1 VTTYWRLALP
11 SVLQKY
17 GIRKAIYI
25 DTDTLVVSDLS
36 ELYNID
42 LGDNTVGG
50 CLDIGSDRH
59 VARMLLKQS
68 FAINGGV
75 LLMDIAKM
83 NKIDW
88 ESEAKRLNKE
98 GKIEWVD
105 QDVINILLDGKIKLI
120 DLKWNVQT
128 GHFLHRYDVK
138 PAIVHFT
145 MWASKKPWFT
155 TFRHPY
161 IPDLIRIFWKF
172 KFISEF
178 IMIGGRYVWNKIM
191 KYRQSYFDGR
201 RK

>member
-1 VTTYWRLALP
+1 MTLSICFDKQYQKWATVCLHSVFTNYRGSIPIRLVILSDIEFSACIPQLKKVLHHFDFTFDNPGSGFDSLPTGFHFNVTTYWRLALP

-88 ESEAKRLNKE
+88 ASEAKRLNKE

-105 QDVINILLDGKIKLI
+105 QDVINILLVFC
-120 DLKWNVQT
+120 W
-128 GHFLHRYDVK
+128 
-138 PAIVHFT
+138 
-145 MWASKKPWFT
+145 
-155 TFRHPY
+155 
-161 IPDLIRIFWKF
+161 
-172 KFISEF
+172 
-178 IMIGGRYVWNKIM
+178 
-191 KYRQSYFDGR
+191 
-201 RK
+201 